1 MLHCSAHF
9 FSSPVSFP
17 TNPDDALLQWNPGT
31 KMYAIQLALCMMWY
45 CHLTSGEKRAS
56 IFFFIL
62 YFAGIT
68 HITIP
73 YPDCANANPGC
84 LYFNRPSSDSEI
96 NVNTQVFSV
105 LSSSSL
111 TTVSLSL
118 SLWAWLCYSL
128 PPKSKS
134 VSVILGKRFVRRC
147 TSVGAGLYK
156 YQATMIFTDV
166 RCMNIWLYLK
176 TECSKRKAGRGCVV
190 HAGLCL

>member
-9 FSSPVSFP
+9 FSLPVSFP

-118 SLWAWLCYSL
+118 SLSL
-128 PPKSKS
+128 IVLFTSSKVK
-134 VSVILGKRFVRRC
+134 VSVCHFGKTVCAPMHISWSR
-147 TSVGAGLYK
+147 SVQIPSYYDFYWCEMYEYMTLFK
-156 YQATMIFTDV
+156 DWM
-166 RCMNIWLYLK
+166 
-176 TECSKRKAGRGCVV
+176 
-190 HAGLCL
+190 